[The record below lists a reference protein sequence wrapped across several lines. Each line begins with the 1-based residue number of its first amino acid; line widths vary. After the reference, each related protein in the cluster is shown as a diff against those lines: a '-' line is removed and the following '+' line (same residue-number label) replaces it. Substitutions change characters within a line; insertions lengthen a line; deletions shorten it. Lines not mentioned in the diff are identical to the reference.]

1 MKSVQK
7 SRKKNIKRKEIL
19 IVLNQNIIVF
29 YPVSHGKKLGKIQKS
44 EIYIYV
50 RYVRLKG
57 GMMEKG
63 NMIRS
68 R

>member
-57 GMMEKG
+57 GMIEKG

>member
-7 SRKKNIKRKEIL
+7 SQQKNIKRKEIL

-44 EIYIYV
+44 EIFMFDMF
-50 RYVRLKG
+50 G
-57 GMMEKG
+57 
-63 NMIRS
+63 
-68 R
+68 

>member
-7 SRKKNIKRKEIL
+7 SQQKNIKRKEIL

-29 YPVSHGKKLGKIQKS
+29 YQVLHGRKPEKIRRL
-44 EIYIYV
+44 EINIYV